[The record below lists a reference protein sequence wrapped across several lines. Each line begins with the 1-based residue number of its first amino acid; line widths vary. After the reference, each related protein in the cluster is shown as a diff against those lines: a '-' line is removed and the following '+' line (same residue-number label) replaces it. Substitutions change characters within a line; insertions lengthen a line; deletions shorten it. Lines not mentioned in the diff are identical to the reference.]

1 MTATVKFF
9 RLFLLAAVIGAASTA
24 WAADPLRLRSPRRI
38 LFAYVRSRAE
48 ESPAFAAKSARTRY
62 TTRNQKGLRIAPQ
75 ALLILDVVGYA
86 RDLSLVCRFLT
97 NSFSTS
103 LALLLIT
110 LSPNMASLPTMFT
123 SIL

>member
-48 ESPAFAAKSARTRY
+48 RDDEANRVTLYHAVSCCIDRVAKIPAPVYQPR
-62 TTRNQKGLRIAPQ
+62 
-75 ALLILDVVGYA
+75 
-86 RDLSLVCRFLT
+86 LSCW
-97 NSFSTS
+97 
-103 LALLLIT
+103 
-110 LSPNMASLPTMFT
+110 
-123 SIL
+123 SIRRS